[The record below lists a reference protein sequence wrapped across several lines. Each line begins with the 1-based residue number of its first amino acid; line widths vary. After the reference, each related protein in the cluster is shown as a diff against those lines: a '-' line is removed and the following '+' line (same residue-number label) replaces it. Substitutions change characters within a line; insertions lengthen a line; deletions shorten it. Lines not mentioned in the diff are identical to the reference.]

1 MKKDSKRHER
11 KIRSELLKFFRDE
24 KDNNINIIV
33 GKYRIQR
40 ADAEDIF
47 SKSFMKAYR
56 NAGSFKGESSIKT
69 WMYRIIHNTFL
80 DSNRKLSNK
89 LEKPISSLLLDDDQQ
104 ENSFVD
110 AALLNCSE
118 NFSDPSISCEKADDN
133 SEIAKN
139 IAAVKEKLSETH
151 RKVLEVVF
159 EKCLSY
165 EEAAKEMGCS
175 VGTIMS
181 RVFYARKNFIKNYNL
196 ILNK

>member
-1 MKKDSKRHER
+1 MKKESKRHER

-33 GKYRIQR
+33 GKYRIQK

-89 LEKPISSLLLDDDQQ
+89 LEKPISSLLLDDDQH

-118 NFSDPSISCEKADDN
+118 NCSEPSISCEKADDN

-139 IAAVKEKLSETH
+139 IAAVKERLSETH